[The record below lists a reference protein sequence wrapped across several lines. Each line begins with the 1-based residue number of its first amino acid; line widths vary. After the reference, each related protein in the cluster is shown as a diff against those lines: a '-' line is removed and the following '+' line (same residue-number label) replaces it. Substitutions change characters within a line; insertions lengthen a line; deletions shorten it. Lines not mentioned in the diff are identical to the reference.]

1 MSGLQ
6 GDSASMVLF
15 VALAAALTLAATV
28 TLIRP
33 LLRSRGHHG
42 RPATVTRTDA
52 NLIAL
57 RAQAA
62 ALDARHAQGA
72 LCAQDYAHALRE
84 LRERALAESAAPL
97 ARSFSGPARGWA
109 TAVGLALPLLAV
121 AVYLQIGAPQWVE
134 RAPVF
139 GQAAREPAAAPLTA
153 VEAMVNQLAAQLAQ
167 AESPA
172 ARDPGAWAMLAGA
185 LASLRRF
192 SEADVAY
199 QRALALEPS
208 EPNLM
213 ASLLADRAD
222 VLRMLQGAHTAGEPQ
237 RLIDRALQVAPHHPK
252 ALALAGSAAF
262 ERRDFAAAVSLWTR
276 AMQSVPG
283 QSAFGQELARNIE
296 QARNAWVA
304 AGGQRAADSAPHVA
318 VLRGRVEIAP
328 ALRAQADPDAVVFV
342 VARAAQGPRMPLA
355 LAQFRVRDLPLT
367 FTLDDRHAMTP
378 GLSLSQYSEVVLSA
392 RVSRD
397 GSAAARSG
405 DLAGITAPVRTGAF
419 GIVVRI
425 DTVQP

>member
-1 MSGLQ
+1 MQTG
-6 GDSASMVLF
+6 ASSMILF
-15 VALAAALTLAATV
+15 FVMAAALTLATTV
-28 TLIRP
+28 TLMLP

-42 RPATVTRTDA
+42 QPTAETKTDA
-52 NLIAL
+52 NLLAL

-62 ALDARHAQGA
+62 ALEARHAQGE
-72 LCAQDYAHALRE
+72 LSVQDYQHALRE

-97 ARSFSGPARGWA
+97 ARGFSGPARGWA
-109 TAVGLALPLLAV
+109 TAVGIGVPLLA
-121 AVYLQIGAPQWVE
+121 AAIYLQLGAPQWIE

-139 GQAAREPAAAPLTA
+139 AQAAREPAAAPLTA
-153 VEAMVNQLAAQLAQ
+153 VEAMVNQLAGQLSQ
-167 AESPA
+167 ADSPA

-199 QRALALEPS
+199 QRALALNPS
-208 EPNLM
+208 DPNLL
-213 ASLLADRAD
+213 ASLLTDRAD
-222 VLRMLQGAHTAGEPQ
+222 VLRMLQGAHAAGEPQ
-237 RLIDRALQVAPHHPK
+237 QLIDRALQVAPNHPK

-262 ERRDFAAAVSLWTR
+262 ERRDFAAAVNLWSR
-276 AMQSVPG
+276 AMRAVPAQSVF
-283 QSAFGQELARNIE
+283 AQEIARNLE
-296 QARNAWVA
+296 QARDALAA
-304 AGGQRAADSAPHVA
+304 AGGQRADNRAAGMA
-318 VLRGRVEIAP
+318 VLRGRLEIAP
-328 ALRAQADPDAVVFV
+328 ALREKADPDAVVFL

-378 GLSLSQYSEVVLSA
+378 GLSLSQYPEVVLSA

-397 GSAAARSG
+397 GSATPRSG
-405 DLAGITAPVRTGAF
+405 DLAGTTATVRTSAF